1 VERKGKP
8 GSDAA
13 PKQAVGRF
21 YNRRVGQVYT
31 DVHSRAL
38 AGAAAVLAA
47 LSGNAAWSQTGRPIK
62 FVVPYPPGGG
72 NDILARLLAEQ
83 IGRTQ
88 RLTIV
93 VENRPG
99 AGLVIG
105 TEAASR
111 AAPDGNTVL
120 ITDPTF
126 VIRPH
131 LQKLNYDP
139 LTSFEPICNL
149 VATSPLIAVNHASPY
164 RTLADLIDAAR
175 ARPGELTIAS
185 DGPATVHHVMIEMFK
200 RAAKVDMNYIP
211 YAGGSPALNALLG
224 QHVTAVLLNYPVLA
238 EQIKAGKLRGLA
250 TTLRTRIESLPDVPT
265 VAESGYMDYVIDA
278 VEGAVA
284 PAKTPKDVVS
294 RLASW
299 FTAALQAPDLR
310 PKLAVQ
316 GFYPVGICGTD
327 FAAFLREQFDQY
339 GRAIRE
345 ANIKAE

>member
-1 VERKGKP
+1 MIANRIALLAIMI
-8 GSDAA
+8 AA
-13 PKQAVGRF
+13 STAQQVIQA
-21 YNRRVGQVYT
+21 T
-31 DVHSRAL
+31 A
-38 AGAAAVLAA
+38 
-47 LSGNAAWSQTGRPIK
+47 QTYPTRPIK

-72 NDILARLLAEQ
+72 GDILARLLAEQ

-99 AGLVIG
+99 AGSVIG
-105 TEAASR
+105 TEVASR
-111 AAPDGNTVL
+111 AAPDGNTIL
-120 ITDPTF
+120 ITEPTF

-149 VATSPLIAVNHASPY
+149 VGTAPLIAVNHASPY
-164 RTLADLIDAAR
+164 RTLTHLIEAAR

-200 RAAKVDMNYIP
+200 HAAKVDMTYIP
-211 YAGGSPALNALLG
+211 YPGGAPALNALLG

-238 EQIKAGKLRGLA
+238 EQIKASKLRALA
-250 TTLRTRIESLPDVPT
+250 TTLRTRTESLPDVPT
-265 VAESGYMDYVIDA
+265 VAESAYMDYVIDA
-278 VEGAVA
+278 AWGAVA
-284 PAKTPKDVVS
+284 PARTPKDVVS
-294 RLASW
+294 RLTSW

-327 FAAFLREQFDQY
+327 FATYLREQFDQY